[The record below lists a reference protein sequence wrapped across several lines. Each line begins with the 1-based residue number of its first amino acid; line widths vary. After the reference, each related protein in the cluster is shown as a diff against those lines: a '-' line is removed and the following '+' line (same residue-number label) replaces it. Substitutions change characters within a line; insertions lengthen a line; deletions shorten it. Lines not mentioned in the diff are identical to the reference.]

1 MILTNIVIC
10 GSSGA
15 MGKVI
20 NNIISTRDD
29 SKVVAGIDKYGEGTT
44 DFPVVATPNLL
55 SSLSIEPDVII
66 DFSHPSVLD
75 GLLDYCITNRVALVI
90 ATTGY
95 SQEQI

>member
-1 MILTNIVIC
+1 MKGMNDFDEYRNLWQP
-10 GSSGA
+10 GA

-55 SSLSIEPDVII
+55 SSLSIEPDVMI

-90 ATTGY
+90 ADNWL
-95 SQEQI
+95 

>member
-1 MILTNIVIC
+1 MILMNIVIC

-20 NNIISTRDD
+20 NDHLISTRDD
-29 SKVVAGIDKYGEGTT
+29 SKVVAGIDKYGESTT

-75 GLLDYCITNRVALVI
+75 GLL
-90 ATTGY
+90 
-95 SQEQI
+95 

>member
-75 GLLDYCITNRVALVI
+75 GLLDYCITNQSGTRYRDNWL
-90 ATTGY
+90 
-95 SQEQI
+95 